1 MVGND
6 QEMEQTQK
14 HSNSKKKP
22 RWGKNKNNNQ
32 VLILRKHHIVS
43 RFQNGGHSVTQS

>member
-14 HSNSKKKP
+14 DSNSKKSEM
-22 RWGKNKNNNQ
+22 GKNKNNNQ